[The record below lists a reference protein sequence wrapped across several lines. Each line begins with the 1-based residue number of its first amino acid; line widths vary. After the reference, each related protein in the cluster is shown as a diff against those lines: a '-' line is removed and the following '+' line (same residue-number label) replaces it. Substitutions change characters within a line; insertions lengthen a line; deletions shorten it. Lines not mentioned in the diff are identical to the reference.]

1 MIATAEPSKQ
11 AITSFRTKLSVTM
24 MLVVSG
30 MTALGLYLAQRTVG
44 TTAERDLQQ
53 NFQAQLSSL
62 HGLEELRHAALAER
76 CRVLSEKPRIHAAL
90 EDNAL
95 DLLYPSAEDELRDLM
110 EGEEPTTEQ
119 TASTIHARFYRF
131 LDGTGAVLPPTNLKD
146 VGVINIA
153 VEAQL
158 ALAQLPEKQ
167 QSGYLSHRDG
177 GSDRVDEIIA
187 FPIFSTETG
196 EIISALVVGFKPLE
210 IVPKSD
216 DAGIKSGIWVNGRLH
231 LASLS
236 QSELG
241 ALGNEIT
248 RALTRS
254 DSVQNNFTVR
264 VNGAP
269 HLLFYK
275 RLNPGSLFP
284 PAYEI
289 CLYPLASA
297 VAQLHRLRWQIGGAG
312 GLLLLGG
319 FVASHFVAVRFS
331 KPVEKLALDSEQNR
345 AQRRLAEAALI
356 STSEKLK
363 RSTRY
368 SADASHQLKTPVTVL
383 RAGIESLLSRE
394 DFDAAVYEELSA
406 LLHQTHRLTGVIED
420 LLLLSRMDSGHLQI
434 KSEAVDLS
442 ELIGEWLDDLA
453 TLLDQVDMR
462 IEKKLPAKIYV
473 VGERRYTS
481 LIVQNLLENAGK
493 YNRAGGRIKIEA
505 QEKNGEVV
513 VTVGNTGEP
522 IASSE
527 QEHIFERF
535 HRGPEKSASG
545 HGLGLSLARQLA
557 RLHGGDLRL
566 VHSGDDWTEFEIRFP
581 AAQPAADGGS
591 QTCMKPLLRALSLW
605 LFVGN
610 AGALEIDDFLDRL
623 DNALTFSA
631 FQHNI
636 QARLSV
642 TIDLEDYQFDQP
654 APELIDSK
662 IEKLFNPRLT
672 LFLDTQLGKQVYFF
686 AQSRLDRRF
695 DPSNHGAAVRLDEY
709 ALRLTPWEDGRF
721 CFTIGKLG

>member
-11 AITSFRTKLSVTM
+11 AITSFRAKLSVTM

-44 TTAERDLQQ
+44 STAERDLQQ
-53 NFQAQLSSL
+53 KFQAELSSL
-62 HGLEELRHAALAER
+62 DSLQELRNATLAER

-95 DLLYPSAEDELRDLM
+95 DLLYPSAKDELRDLM
-110 EGEEPTTEQ
+110 EGEEPSSEQ
-119 TASTIHARFYRF
+119 AASTLHARFYRF
-131 LDGTGAVLPPTNLKD
+131 LDGAGAVLPPPNLKD
-146 VGVINIA
+146 VGVINTA
-153 VEAQL
+153 AEAQL
-158 ALAQLPEKQ
+158 ALGQLPEKQ
-167 QSGYLSHRDG
+167 QSGYLSHPDG

-187 FPIFSTETG
+187 FPIFSTETS

-210 IVPKSD
+210 IVPKSAA
-216 DAGIKSGIWVNGRLH
+216 AGIRSGIWVNRRLH

-236 QSELG
+236 QSELE

-264 VNGAP
+264 VNGAL

-275 RLNPGSLFP
+275 RLNPGSVFP

-297 VAQLHRLRWQIGGAG
+297 VAQLHRLRWQIGGVG

-331 KPVEKLALDSEQNR
+331 E
-345 AQRRLAEAALI
+345 
-356 STSEKLK
+356 
-363 RSTRY
+363 
-368 SADASHQLKTPVTVL
+368 TVNL
-383 RAGIESLLSRE
+383 G
-394 DFDAAVYEELSA
+394 
-406 LLHQTHRLTGVIED
+406 
-420 LLLLSRMDSGHLQI
+420 
-434 KSEAVDLS
+434 
-442 ELIGEWLDDLA
+442 ELIEEWLDDLG
-453 TLLDQVDMR
+453 TLLEQVDVK

-493 YNRAGGRIKIEA
+493 YNRSGGRIKIEA
-505 QEKNGEVV
+505 QEKNGDVI

-522 IASSE
+522 IAPSE

-535 HRGPEKSASG
+535 HRGSEKSAPG
-545 HGLGLSLARQLA
+545 HGLGLSLARQLT

-566 VHSGDDWTEFEIRFP
+566 VRSGDDWTEFEICFP

-591 QTCMKPLLRALSLW
+591 
-605 LFVGN
+605 
-610 AGALEIDDFLDRL
+610 
-623 DNALTFSA
+623 
-631 FQHNI
+631 
-636 QARLSV
+636 
-642 TIDLEDYQFDQP
+642 
-654 APELIDSK
+654 
-662 IEKLFNPRLT
+662 
-672 LFLDTQLGKQVYFF
+672 
-686 AQSRLDRRF
+686 
-695 DPSNHGAAVRLDEY
+695 
-709 ALRLTPWEDGRF
+709 
-721 CFTIGKLG
+721 